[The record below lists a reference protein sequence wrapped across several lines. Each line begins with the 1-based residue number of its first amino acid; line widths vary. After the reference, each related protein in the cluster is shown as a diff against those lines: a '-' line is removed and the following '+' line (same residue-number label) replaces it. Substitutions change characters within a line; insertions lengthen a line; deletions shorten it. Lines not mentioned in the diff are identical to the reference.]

1 VGASPSPPAEPALLQ
16 LEPGDAAGLEVLG
29 EVGRGAQAVVHRV
42 RHREHRR
49 EYALR
54 LLRDSA
60 AAGPDAVREFR
71 RQCALLAAIDN
82 PGLPRVHKVG
92 DAGGRPYV
100 IMDLIEG
107 EPLAARLTRGPV
119 REAAALRIA
128 ADIAGALRSAHD
140 HDLVHR
146 DVKPDNIIV
155 SPGGTSRL
163 VDFGLATSIS
173 AGSGGLTGEAVAGTL
188 SYSPPEQ
195 SGMLNRPVDGRSD
208 LYALGAV
215 LFECVTGAPPF
226 AAADVGELLHLH
238 ATAPVPDPRALA
250 PGLGVTFA
258 AIIVRLLAKDP
269 DDRYQSAT
277 GLLADLRR
285 LAADPAGPFALG
297 DHDGPAVLADAPLTG
312 RKSECTALRDRWTA
326 AVEGRGGIAVL
337 HGITGT
343 GKTRLAADLGD
354 LVTAA
359 GGTVLRGAA
368 SPSDRRPMAP
378 LRAAVDAYVRALL
391 RRPAG
396 ADAAAKLL
404 RAAAGQGA
412 GLVTSLSP
420 ALAEALGVPGVA
432 GEIGSE
438 RHSAAVADLLTGLAR
453 TTGPVLLHLDDVQWF
468 DDGTVRVLEQLAAG
482 LTGVPLLV
490 VATARNDDECGPAA
504 AVVLN
509 RLEPSPDTD
518 ITLGPL
524 DAEAVGELIDA
535 LSGGVH
541 IDEHGASAITM
552 LTGGNPFVTLSYA
565 RAVIDAGL
573 LSPDWG
579 VWRVDSAG
587 VQDLALPAD
596 SAQLLL
602 RRMGTLAPENRRL
615 LQLAGVIGTAFDP
628 ALVAE
633 VAGAGRQ
640 RVLDVLSD
648 AARRGL
654 VEHRDGMVRFLHDS
668 LRLALLDGLPDDEVR
683 DLHQRIADALD
694 REGTDEYALARHCA
708 LGDPTY
714 QPARMLRAG
723 QAAGARALAEHA
735 PDTALTFLEY
745 AAEAAATGGLTVG
758 SEFHQLLGTA
768 YHQNGRFDEAIAAL
782 TTALAGTTDRLGR
795 AYLHLQ
801 LARVHESNWGGA
813 EQVRAVERGLT
824 ELGRPMPRN
833 LVLAVLSGVGL
844 FILGCLIGVT
854 RLGYGTAKGQYRER
868 LRLQTTLYHYGASG
882 TVRTLRP
889 LRSLLY
895 GLRFIHPTSRLGHSP
910 ERARDLVGLTLA
922 LRMLGLQRTSDR
934 LHAAAMRQAHDVGD
948 PTLVARIDWMTAIA
962 VHGSGGDSGERVRRV
977 LTERERFLDAGLI
990 LDCYA
995 VLGWDW
1001 LLRGEI
1007 TEAEAARPGRQ
1018 RWLEVGGNAD
1028 RSAVVAVD
1036 SGLLAMRGRAGE
1048 AIAALARAGD
1058 GPKEIHEVVDTIIA
1072 RMLSALERDDLG
1084 AAYDDA
1090 VAEFDGLGLRPL
1102 DVLPAQHC
1110 YYVYL
1115 AYGRLEQARRAAP
1128 ADRAAAVT
1136 VAAAAVAALGRV
1148 TRRPVVAAHHRV
1160 ARAALL
1166 ALGPAGAAAAMDLLN
1181 KAEPVLRKVDAPLPA
1196 FEAALV
1202 RARALTAL
1210 GSTGE
1215 ADRQARMAAGIAET
1229 RGWPHRAR
1237 RVAAEFRL
1245 DAGRRNRVPVVA
1257 ARGRSGQRWAALEQL
1272 SLAASRVI
1280 DPDRL
1285 TRVALDETTRLLGA
1299 ERAIL
1304 FLVDAETQVLTPV
1317 VGRDAGGRDLTELTG
1332 YSATV
1337 VDRVRHSREPLV
1349 VTGTEE
1355 GEALGAR
1362 SVVQYGLRSILV
1374 APLELD
1380 DRLLGVVY
1388 LDSRVAKGVFTVD
1401 DADVLTAITHH
1412 IAVGLE
1418 TARAAQLEVAVAAAN
1433 RQRDLAETL
1442 RRAMARLTGTLDPQ
1456 LVLRRLLLTVRQT
1469 PGANRGWLLLGTS
1482 ASTEITVL
1490 GGPAPVQL
1498 TLADHPALRALL
1510 DNRQADMINGTPP
1523 WAGAFDDATGQSWLT
1538 VTLDDRNGA
1547 VGVLVLASDRPGAYA
1562 DADLGLAAALVGQG
1576 MVAFDNA
1583 RLFSRV
1589 TELATTDSLTGVAN
1603 RRRFFELAERSLAT
1617 ARAADGPV
1625 TALMVDIDHFKRI
1638 NDAHGHQVGDDV
1650 IKGVVQR
1657 LLGGLPAH
1665 GLVARYGGE
1674 EFAVLLPGV
1683 DGDGPQ
1689 LAEALRAAV
1698 AGAPLDTRCGP
1709 IPVTISV
1716 GLARLRA
1723 TDPTADTLLGR
1734 ADAGL
1739 YAAKQGGRN
1748 RVVAHDPEHLP
1759 A

>member
-1 VGASPSPPAEPALLQ
+1 MPSLPAEPVVPQ

-29 EVGRGAQAVVHRV
+29 ELGRGAQAVVHRV
-42 RHREHRR
+42 RQRGR

-54 LLRDSA
+54 LLRDNA
-60 AAGPDAVREFR
+60 ATPEAVREFR
-71 RQCALLAAIDN
+71 RQCALLAAIDS
-82 PGLPRVHKVG
+82 PGLPRVHKAG
-92 DAGGRPYV
+92 TAGGRPYV
-100 IMDLIEG
+100 IMDLVEG
-107 EPLAARLTRGPV
+107 EPLSARLARGPV

-128 ADIAGALRSAHD
+128 TDVAGALRAAHA

-146 DVKPDNIIV
+146 DVKPDNV
-155 SPGGTSRL
+155 VVGPGGSAAL
-163 VDFGLATSIS
+163 VDFGLATRGA
-173 AGSGGLTGEAVAGTL
+173 AGPAGLADEPVAGTL

-226 AAADVGELLHLH
+226 AAADLGELLHLH

-250 PGLGVTFA
+250 PGLGATFA

-269 DDRYQSAT
+269 DDRYQSAH

-285 LAADPAGPFALG
+285 LAGDPAAAFPLG
-297 DHDGPAVLADAPLTG
+297 EQDGPATLAVPPLTG
-312 RKSECTALRDRWTA
+312 RDAEFTALRDRWA
-326 AVEGRGGIAVL
+326 AAAAGRGGIAVL
-337 HGITGT
+337 HGITGS
-343 GKTRLAADLGD
+343 GKTRLAAELGE
-354 LVTAA
+354 LVETA

-368 SPSDRRPMAP
+368 SLSDRRPMAP

-391 RRPAG
+391 RRRG
-396 ADAAAKLL
+396 AAAAAHLL
-404 RAAAGQGA
+404 RSAAGQGA

-420 ALAEALGVPGVA
+420 ALASVLGVPGVA

-438 RHSAAVADLLTGLAR
+438 RPSAAVADLLTGLAR

-482 LTGVPLLV
+482 LAGVPLLV
-490 VATARNDDECGPAA
+490 VATARNDDEGAPAA

-509 RLEPSPDTD
+509 RLQPGPDTD
-518 ITLGPL
+518 ITLAPL
-524 DAEAVGELIDA
+524 ADAAVGALIAA
-535 LSGGVH
+535 LSGGIG
-541 IDEHGASAITM
+541 IDEHSAAVITR
-552 LTGGNPFVTLSYA
+552 LTGGNPFVALGYA
-565 RAVIDAGL
+565 RAVMDAGL
-573 LSPDWG
+573 LTPDWG
-579 VWRVDSAG
+579 CWRVDVAG
-587 VQDLALPAD
+587 VQELALPAD

-602 RRMGTLAPENRRL
+602 RRMGSLPPENRRL
-615 LQLAGVIGTAFDP
+615 LQLAGVIGTTFAAGP
-628 ALVAE
+628 VAE
-633 VAGAGRQ
+633 VAGVGRR
-640 RVLDVLSD
+640 RVLDVLAD
-648 AARRGL
+648 AGRRGL
-654 VEHRDGMVRFLHDS
+654 VEQREGTVRFVHDS
-668 LRLALLDGLPDDEVR
+668 IRLALLEELPEDEVR
-683 DLHQRIADALD
+683 GLHQRIADVLD
-694 REGTDEYALARHCA
+694 REGADEYALARHCA
-708 LGDPTY
+708 LGDPGY
-714 QPARMLRAG
+714 EPARMLRAG

-745 AAEAAATGGLTVG
+745 AADAAATGGLTVG
-758 SEFHQLLGTA
+758 SEFHQLLGIA
-768 YHQNGRFDEAIAAL
+768 YHQNGRFHEAIAAL
-782 TTALAGTTDRLGR
+782 TAALDATTDRIAR
-795 AYLHLQ
+795 AHLYLH

-813 EQVRAVERGLT
+813 EQIRAVEQGLA

-833 LVLAVLSGVGL
+833 AFLAALSGVWL
-844 FILGCLIGVT
+844 FFVGCLIGVT
-854 RLGYGTAKGQYRER
+854 RLGYGTAKGAYRER
-868 LRLQTTLYHYGASG
+868 LRLQTTLYHYGGSG
-882 TVRTLRP
+882 SVRTLRP

-895 GLRFIHPTSRLGHSP
+895 GLRFMHPTSRLGRTP
-910 ERARDLVGLTLA
+910 ERARDLVGLTMA
-922 LRMLGLQRTSDR
+922 LRMLGLQRASDR
-934 LHAAAMRQAHDVGD
+934 ITAAAVRQADEFGD
-948 PTLVARIDWMTAIA
+948 PTLRARIDWMTAIG
-962 VHGSGGDSGERVRRV
+962 VHGSGADSGERVRRV
-977 LTERERFLDAGLI
+977 LAERDRFLDVGLI

-1001 LLRGEI
+1001 MLRGEI

-1036 SGLLAMRGRAGE
+1036 AGLLAMRGRAGE
-1048 AIAALARAGD
+1048 ALAALARAGD

-1072 RMLSALERDDLG
+1072 RMLSALERDDLDG
-1084 AAYDDA
+1084 AFDDA
-1090 VAEFDGLGLRPL
+1090 VAEFGTLGLRPL

-1110 YYVYL
+1110 YYVYQ

-1128 ADRAAAVT
+1128 AGRDAAVAA
-1136 VAAAAVAALGRV
+1136 AAAAVAALGRV
-1148 TRRPVVAAHHRV
+1148 NRRPVVAAHHRIV
-1160 ARAALL
+1160 RAALL
-1166 ALGPAGAAAAMDLLN
+1166 ALDPAGATAALDLL
-1181 KAEPVLRKVDAPLPA
+1181 AETEPLLRKVDAPLPA
-1196 FEAALV
+1196 YEAALV
-1202 RARALTAL
+1202 RARALAAT
-1210 GSTGE
+1210 GSAGE
-1215 ADRQARMAAGIAET
+1215 ADRQARMAAGIAED

-1245 DAGRRNRVPVVA
+1245 DAGRRNRVPLA
-1257 ARGRSGQRWAALEQL
+1257 PAPGRSGQRWAALEQL
-1272 SLAASRVI
+1272 SVAASRVI

-1304 FLVDAETQVLTPV
+1304 FLMDAETQVLAPF
-1317 VGRDAGGRDLTELTG
+1317 VGRDSGGRDLAELTG

-1349 VTGTEE
+1349 VTGTEQ
-1355 GEALGAR
+1355 GEALGAQ
-1362 SVVQYGLRSILV
+1362 SVVRYGLRSILV

-1456 LVLRRLLLTVRQT
+1456 LVLRRLLLTARQT

-1498 TLADHPALRALL
+1498 VLAEHPDLRALL

-1523 WAGAFDDATGQSWLT
+1523 WAGAFDDSTGQSWLT
-1538 VTLDDRNGA
+1538 VTLDDRDGA
-1547 VGVLVLASDRPGAYA
+1547 LGVLVLASDRPGAYA
-1562 DADLGLAAALVGQG
+1562 AADLGLAAALVGQG

-1603 RRRFFELAERSLAT
+1603 RRRFFELAERSLAA

-1650 IKGVVQR
+1650 IKAVVQR
-1657 LLGGLPAH
+1657 LLGGLPAN

-1683 DGDGPQ
+1683 DAEGER

-1698 AGAPLDTRCGP
+1698 AGSPVDTRSGP

-1716 GLARLRA
+1716 GLARLRPG
-1723 TDPTADTLLGR
+1723 DPTPDTLLGR

-1739 YAAKQGGRN
+1739 YAAKQAGRN
-1748 RVVAHDPEHLP
+1748 RVVAHDPAHLP
-1759 A
+1759 L

>member
-1 VGASPSPPAEPALLQ
+1 MR

-29 EVGRGAQAVVHRV
+29 ELGRGAQAVVYRV
-42 RHREHRR
+42 RYQGR

-54 LLRDSA
+54 LLRESIA
-60 AAGPDAVREFR
+60 ANPSGVREFR

-82 PGLPRVHKVG
+82 PGLPRVHKSG
-92 DAGGRPYV
+92 TAGGRPYV

-107 EPLAARLTRGPV
+107 EPLAVRLGRGPV
-119 REAAALRIA
+119 RESAAIRIA
-128 ADIAGALRSAHD
+128 TDIAGALRATHA

-155 SPGGTSRL
+155 SPDGACRL
-163 VDFGLATSIS
+163 VDFGLATRSS
-173 AGSGGLTGEAVAGTL
+173 AEDGGLVDEAVAGTL
-188 SYSPPEQ
+188 IYSPPEQ
-195 SGMLNRPVDGRSD
+195 SGMLNRPVDARSD

-226 AAADVGELLHLH
+226 AAGDVGELLHLH

-250 PGLGVTFA
+250 PGLGAAFA

-269 DDRYQSAT
+269 DDRYQGAP

-285 LAADPAGPFALG
+285 LAAGEAELFPLG
-297 DHDGPAVLADAPLTG
+297 EQDGPATFAGPPLTG
-312 RKSECTALRDRWTA
+312 RESEFAALRERWSAVA
-326 AVEGRGGIAVL
+326 AGRGGIAVL
-337 HGITGT
+337 HGPTGS
-343 GKTRLAADLGD
+343 GKTRLAAELGD
-354 LVTAA
+354 LVEAA

-368 SPSDRRPMAP
+368 APSDQRPMAP
-378 LRAAVDAYVRALL
+378 LRTAVDAYVRELSQAVGGD
-391 RRPAG
+391 R
-396 ADAAAKLL
+396 AAKLL
-404 RAAAGQGA
+404 RSAAGQGA

-420 ALAEALGVPGVA
+420 ALADALGVPGVA
-432 GEIGSE
+432 GEIGQE

-453 TTGPVLLHLDDVQWF
+453 TAGPVLLHLDDVQWF
-468 DDGTVRVLEQLAAG
+468 DEGTVRVLEQLAAG
-482 LTGVPLLV
+482 LAGVPLLV
-490 VATARNDDECGPAA
+490 VATARNDADGGPAVA
-504 AVVLN
+504 MILN
-509 RLEPSPDTD
+509 RLAPGPDTD
-518 ITLGPL
+518 ITLAPL
-524 DAEAVGELIDA
+524 GAEEIGALIGA
-535 LSGGVH
+535 LSGGVR
-541 IDEHGASAITM
+541 IDGHGAAAIAM
-552 LTGGNPFVTLSYA
+552 LTGGNPFITLAYA
-565 RAVIDAGL
+565 RAVMDAGL
-573 LSPDWG
+573 LTPDWG
-579 VWRVDSAG
+579 VWRIDTDG
-587 VQDLALPAD
+587 VRDLALPAD

-602 RRMGTLAPENRRL
+602 GRMGDLPPENRRL
-615 LQLAGVIGTAFDP
+615 LRVAGVVGTSFTAG
-628 ALVAE
+628 LVAQ
-633 VAGAGRQ
+633 VAGVDRR

-654 VEHRDGMVRFLHDS
+654 VEQREGVVRFLHDS
-668 LRLALLDGLPDDEVR
+668 IRLALLDGLPDDEVR
-683 DLHQRIADALD
+683 TLHQRIADVLD
-694 REGTDEYALARHCA
+694 LGGEGAEVYALARHCA
-708 LGDPTY
+708 LGDPGY
-714 QPARMLRAG
+714 EPARMLRAG

-745 AAEAAATGGLTVG
+745 AAEAAEKGDLTVN
-758 SEFHQLLGTA
+758 SEFHQLIGIA
-768 YHQNGRFDEAIAAL
+768 YHQNGRFAASVAAL
-782 TTALAGTTDRLGR
+782 TEALAETTDGNER
-795 AYLHLQ
+795 ARIYMH
-801 LARVHESNWGGA
+801 LARVHESNWSGA
-813 EQVRAVERGLT
+813 AQVHAVEQGLA
-824 ELGRPMPRN
+824 ELGRPLPRN
-833 LVLAVLSGVGL
+833 PVLSVL
-844 FILGCLIGVT
+844 SSVWLLIIGCLIRFT
-854 RLGYGTAKGQYRER
+854 RLGYGTAKGAYRDR
-868 LRLQTTLYHYGASG
+868 LRLQTTLFHYGASG
-882 TVRTLRP
+882 SVRTLRP

-895 GLRFIHPTSRLGHSP
+895 GMRLVHPISRLGRSP
-910 ERARDLVGLTLA
+910 EQAREMVALTLA
-922 LRMLGLQRTSDR
+922 LRMFGFRRLADR
-934 LHAAAMRQAHDVGD
+934 ITAAAARQAHEFGD
-948 PTLVARIDWMTAIA
+948 PTLVAHIDWMSAIA
-962 VHGSGGDSGERVRRV
+962 IHGSGADSGERVRRV
-977 LTERERFLDAGLI
+977 LAERDRFLDVGLI

-1001 LLRGEI
+1001 LLRGDI

-1018 RWLEVGGNAD
+1018 RWLDVGGNAD

-1036 SGLLAMRGRAGE
+1036 AGLLAMRGRAGE
-1048 AIAALARAGD
+1048 ALAALARAGA

-1072 RMLSALERDDLG
+1072 RMLSAIERDDLG
-1084 AAYDDA
+1084 AAFDEA
-1090 VAEFDGLGLRPL
+1090 VTEFEGLGLRPH

-1128 ADRAAAVT
+1128 ADRDAAVA

-1148 TRRPVVAAHHRV
+1148 IRRPVVAAHHRV
-1160 ARAALL
+1160 AGAALVALDPTRSAEALELL
-1166 ALGPAGAAAAMDLLN
+1166 A
-1181 KAEPVLRKVDAPLPA
+1181 KAEPLLHRVDAPLPA

-1202 RARALTAL
+1202 RARALAVL

-1215 ADRQARMAAGIAET
+1215 ADRQSRMAAGIAES

-1245 DAGRRNRVPVVA
+1245 DTGRRNRVPVVA
-1257 ARGRSGQRWAALEQL
+1257 ARGRAGQRWAALEQL
-1272 SLAASRVI
+1272 NLAASRGI
-1280 DPDRL
+1280 DPERL

-1304 FLVDAETQVLTPV
+1304 FLMDAETQILAPF
-1317 VGRDAGGRDLTELTG
+1317 VGRDASGRDVAELTG

-1355 GEALGAR
+1355 GEALGAQ
-1362 SVVQYGLRSILV
+1362 SVVQFGLRSILV

-1401 DADVLTAITHH
+1401 DTDVLTAITHH

-1433 RQRDLAETL
+1433 RQRDLAETM
-1442 RRAMARLTGTLDPQ
+1442 RRAMARLTGTLDPE
-1456 LVLRRLLLTVRQT
+1456 LVLRRLLLTARQT
-1469 PGANRGWLLLGTS
+1469 PGANRGWLLMGT
-1482 ASTEITVL
+1482 ADSTEITVH

-1498 TLADHPALRALL
+1498 ALADHPDLRALL

-1523 WAGAFDDATGQSWLT
+1523 WAGAFADSTGQSWLT

-1562 DADLGLAAALVGQG
+1562 AADLGVAAALVGQG
-1576 MVAFDNA
+1576 MVAYDNA

-1589 TELATTDSLTGVAN
+1589 NELATTDSLTGVAN
-1603 RRRFFELAERSLAT
+1603 RRRFFDLAERALAG
-1617 ARAADGPV
+1617 AKAAGGPV

-1650 IKGVVQR
+1650 IKEVVQR
-1657 LLGGLPAH
+1657 LLGGLPAN

-1674 EFAVLLPGV
+1674 EFAVLLPGI
-1683 DGDGPQ
+1683 DASGEE
-1689 LAEALRAAV
+1689 LAEGLRASV
-1698 AGAPLDTRCGP
+1698 AGTPVDTRSGP

-1716 GLARLRA
+1716 GLARLRP
-1723 TDPTADTLLGR
+1723 TDPTPDTLLGR

-1739 YAAKQGGRN
+1739 YAAKLAGRN

-1759 A
+1759 L

>member
-1 VGASPSPPAEPALLQ
+1 MGATPSPPAEPALLQ

-29 EVGRGAQAVVHRV
+29 ELGRGSQAVVHRV
-42 RHREHRR
+42 RLRGQ

-54 LLRDSA
+54 LLRDTIA
-60 AAGPDAVREFR
+60 ASTEGVREFR
-71 RQCALLAAIDN
+71 RQCALLAAVDS
-82 PGLPRVHKVG
+82 PGLPRVHKAG
-92 DAGGRPYV
+92 TAGGRPYV
-100 IMDLIEG
+100 IMDLLPG
-107 EPLAARLTRGPV
+107 EPLTARLTRGPV
-119 REAAALRIA
+119 RESVAVRIGT
-128 ADIAGALRSAHD
+128 DIAGALAAAHA

-146 DVKPDNIIV
+146 DVKPDNIV
-155 SPGGTSRL
+155 VGPDGGAGL
-163 VDFGLATSIS
+163 VDFGLATRVS
-173 AGSGGLTGEAVAGTL
+173 AGAGITEEAVAGTL
-188 SYSPPEQ
+188 LYSPPEQ

-226 AAADVGELLHLH
+226 AAGDVGELLHLH

-250 PGLGVTFA
+250 PGLGAAFA

-269 DDRYQSAT
+269 DDRYQSAA

-285 LAADPAGPFALG
+285 LGDDPAAMFPLG
-297 DHDGPAVLADAPLTG
+297 EQDGPVTLFVAPLTG
-312 RKSECTALRDRWTA
+312 RDAEFSSLRERWSA
-326 AVEGRGGIAVL
+326 AAAGRGGLAVL
-337 HGITGT
+337 HGSTGS
-343 GKTRLAADLGD
+343 GKTRLAVELAE
-354 LVTAA
+354 LVVAA
-359 GGTVLRGAA
+359 GGTVLRGTA

-391 RRPAG
+391 RRPG
-396 ADAAAKLL
+396 GAAAAGKLL
-404 RAAAGQGA
+404 RSAAGQGA

-420 ALAEALGVPGVA
+420 ALADALGVPGVA
-432 GEIGSE
+432 AEIGLE

-490 VATARNDDECGPAA
+490 VATARNDDEGAPAA
-504 AVVLN
+504 AMILN
-509 RLEPSPDTD
+509 RLQPGPDTD
-518 ITLGPL
+518 ITLAPL
-524 DAEAVGELIDA
+524 SAAAVGDLISS
-535 LSGGVH
+535 LSGGVR
-541 IDEHGASAITM
+541 IDERGATAIAV
-552 LTGGNPFVTLSYA
+552 LTGGNPFATLGYA

-573 LSPDWG
+573 LTPDWG
-579 VWRVDSAG
+579 VWQVDTAG
-587 VQDLALPAD
+587 VQELALPAD

-615 LQLAGVIGTAFDP
+615 LQLAGVIGATFAP
-628 ALVAE
+628 GLVAE
-633 VAGAGRQ
+633 VAGVGRR

-654 VEHRDGMVRFLHDS
+654 VEQREGSVRFLHDS
-668 LRLALLDGLPDDEVR
+668 IRLALIDGLPEDEER
-683 DLHQRIADALD
+683 RLHQRIADVLD
-694 REGTDEYALARHCA
+694 REGADVYALARHCA
-708 LGDPTY
+708 LGDPSY
-714 QPARMLRAG
+714 EPARMLRAG

-745 AAEAAATGGLTVG
+745 AAEAAGTGGLTVG
-758 SEFHQLLGTA
+758 SEFHQLLGIA

-782 TTALAGTTDRLGR
+782 TTALDGTTDRTAR
-795 AYLHLQ
+795 AHLHLH

-813 EQVRAVERGLT
+813 AQLREVELGLA
-824 ELGRPMPRN
+824 ELGRPLPRN
-833 LVLAVLSGVGL
+833 PVLAALTGL
-844 FILGCLIGVT
+844 WLFFVGCLIGVT
-854 RLGYGTAKGQYRER
+854 RLGYGTAKGAYRER
-868 LRLQTTLYHYGASG
+868 LRLQTTLYHYGGSG
-882 TVRTLRP
+882 SVRTLRP

-895 GLRFIHPTSRLGHSP
+895 GLRFIHPTSRLGRSP
-910 ERARDLVGLTLA
+910 ERARDLVGLTLV
-922 LRMLGLQRTSDR
+922 LRMLGLQRISDR
-934 LHAAAMRQAHDVGD
+934 ITAAAVRQAHEFGD
-948 PTLVARIDWMTAIA
+948 PTLLARIDWMTAIA
-962 VHGSGGDSGERVRRV
+962 VHGSGADSGERVRQV
-977 LTERERFLDAGLI
+977 LAERDRFLDVGLI

-1018 RWLEVGGNAD
+1018 RWLEAGGNAD

-1036 SGLLAMRGRAGE
+1036 AGLLAMRGRAGE
-1048 AIAALARAGD
+1048 AITTLARAGD

-1072 RMLSALERDDLG
+1072 RMLSAVERDDLEG
-1084 AAYDDA
+1084 AFDDA
-1090 VAEFDGLGLRPL
+1090 VADFESLGLRPL

-1128 ADRAAAVT
+1128 GDRDTAVA
-1136 VAAAAVAALGRV
+1136 VAAAAVSALGRV
-1148 TRRPVVAAHHRV
+1148 TRRPIVAAHHRI

-1166 ALGPAGAAAAMDLLN
+1166 ALDPARSVAVLDLLA
-1181 KAEPVLRKVDAPLPA
+1181 KAEPLLRQVDAPLPA

-1202 RARALTAL
+1202 RARALAAT

-1215 ADRQARMAAGIAET
+1215 AERQARMAAGIAED

-1257 ARGRSGQRWAALEQL
+1257 ARGRAGQRWAALEQL

-1304 FLVDAETQVLTPV
+1304 FLMDAETQVLAPY
-1317 VGRDAGGRDLTELTG
+1317 VGRDSSGRDVTELTG

-1337 VDRVRHSREPLV
+1337 VDKVRHSREPLV
-1349 VTGTEE
+1349 VTGTEQ
-1355 GEALGAR
+1355 GEALGAQ

-1456 LVLRRLLLTVRQT
+1456 LVLRRLLLTARQT

-1482 ASTEITVL
+1482 DSEEITVL

-1498 TLADHPALRALL
+1498 ALAEHPDLRALL

-1523 WAGAFDDATGQSWLT
+1523 WAGAFDDSTGQSWLT

-1547 VGVLVLASDRPGAYA
+1547 LGVLVLASDRPGAYA
-1562 DADLGLAAALVGQG
+1562 AADLGLAAALVGQG

-1589 TELATTDSLTGVAN
+1589 NELATTDSLTGVAN
-1603 RRRFFELAERSLAT
+1603 RRRFFELAERSLAA
-1617 ARAADGPV
+1617 ARAVDGPV

-1657 LLGGLPAH
+1657 LLGGLPAD

-1674 EFAVLLPGV
+1674 EFAVLLPGI
-1683 DGDGPQ
+1683 DSAGAK
-1689 LAEALRAAV
+1689 LAEELRAAV
-1698 AGAPLDTRCGP
+1698 AGTPVDTRSGP

-1716 GLARLRA
+1716 GLARLRPS
-1723 TDPTADTLLGR
+1723 DPTPDTLLGR

-1739 YAAKQGGRN
+1739 YAAKQAGRN

-1759 A
+1759 L

>member
-1 VGASPSPPAEPALLQ
+1 MGPLPPPAQPALLP

-29 EVGRGAQAVVHRV
+29 ELGRGTQAVVHRV
-42 RHREHRR
+42 RLRNR

-54 LLRDSA
+54 LLRDNVA
-60 AAGPDAVREFR
+60 ANPEGVREFR
-71 RQCALLAAIDN
+71 RQSALLAAIDD
-82 PGLPRVHKVG
+82 PALPRVHKAG
-92 DAGGRPYV
+92 TAGGRPYV

-107 EPLAARLTRGPV
+107 EPLTTELRRGPV
-119 REAAALRIA
+119 RESTAVRIA
-128 ADIAGALRSAHD
+128 TGVAGALRAAHA

-155 SPGGTSRL
+155 GPGGTAAL
-163 VDFGLATSIS
+163 VDFGLATRAS
-173 AGSGGLTGEAVAGTL
+173 ARPGEPGDDSVAGTL
-188 SYSPPEQ
+188 IYSPPEQ

-226 AAADVGELLHLH
+226 AAGDVGELLHLH

-250 PGLGVTFA
+250 PGLGATFA
-258 AIIVRLLAKDP
+258 EIIVRLLAKDP
-269 DDRYQSAT
+269 DDRYQSAE
-277 GLLADLRR
+277 GLLSDLHR
-285 LAADPAGPFALG
+285 LAADPAGSFPPGAR
-297 DHDGPAVLADAPLTG
+297 DCPAAPATPALTG
-312 RKSECTALRDRWTA
+312 RDAEFTALRERWSA
-326 AVEGRGGIAVL
+326 AVAGRGGIAVL
-337 HGITGT
+337 HGTTGT
-343 GKTRLAADLGD
+343 GKTRLAAELGD
-354 LVTAA
+354 LVAAA
-359 GGTVLRGAA
+359 GGTVLRGGA

-378 LRAAVDAYVRALL
+378 LRGAVDSYVRDLL
-391 RRPAG
+391 GRTGPGRATT
-396 ADAAAKLL
+396 LL

-420 ALAEALGVPGVA
+420 ALAGALGVSGVA
-432 GEIGSE
+432 GEIGLE
-438 RHSAAVADLLTGLAR
+438 RPAAAVADLLTGLAR

-482 LTGVPLLV
+482 LSGVPLLV
-490 VATARNDDECGPAA
+490 VATARADDDCAHAA
-504 AVVLN
+504 AKVLN
-509 RLEPSPDTD
+509 RLEPTPDTD
-518 ITLGPL
+518 IVLGPL
-524 DAEAVGELIDA
+524 GAEGVGALVGA
-535 LSGGVH
+535 LSGGVR
-541 IDEHGASAITM
+541 IDEHGAAAITKR
-552 LTGGNPFVTLSYA
+552 TGGNPFITLAYV
-565 RAVIDAGL
+565 RTVIDAGL
-573 LSPDWG
+573 LIPDWG
-579 VWRVDSAG
+579 VWRVDADG
-587 VQDLALPAD
+587 IRDLALPAD

-602 RRMGTLAPENRRL
+602 GRMGSLAPENRRL
-615 LQLAGVIGTAFDP
+615 LQVAGVIGTSFA
-628 ALVAE
+628 AGLVAQ
-633 VAGAGRQ
+633 VAGVDRR
-640 RVLDVLSD
+640 RVLDALSD

-654 VEHRDGMVRFLHDS
+654 VEQREGAVRFLHDS
-668 LRLALLDGLPDDEVR
+668 LRLALLDGLPDDEIR
-683 DLHQRIADALD
+683 LLHQRIADVLD
-694 REGTDEYALARHCA
+694 RDESADVYALARHCA
-708 LGDPTY
+708 LGDPGY
-714 QPARMLRAG
+714 EPARMLRAG

-745 AAEAAATGGLTVG
+745 AAEAAALGNLRVG
-758 SEFHQLLGTA
+758 SEFHQLIGIA
-768 YHQNGRFDEAIAAL
+768 YHQNGRFDEAVAAL
-782 TTALAGTTDRLGR
+782 TTALDETTDRTAR
-795 AYLHLQ
+795 AHLHLH

-824 ELGRPMPRN
+824 ELGRPLPRN
-833 LVLAVLSGVGL
+833 AFLALLSGIWWFVV
-844 FILGCLIGVT
+844 GCLIGVT
-854 RLGYGTAKGQYRER
+854 RLGYGTATGEYRER
-868 LRLQTTLYHYGASG
+868 LRLLTTLYHYGGSG
-882 TVRTLRP
+882 SVRTLRP
-889 LRSLLY
+889 VRSLLY
-895 GLRFIHPTSRLGHSP
+895 GLRFMHPTSRLGRSP

-922 LRMLGLQRTSDR
+922 LRMFGLQRTADR
-934 LHAAAMRQAHDVGD
+934 LTTTAVRQAHEFGD
-948 PTLVARIDWMTAIA
+948 PTLIARIEWMAAVA
-962 VHGSGGDSGERVRRV
+962 VHGSGADSGERVRQV
-977 LTERERFLDAGLI
+977 LAERDRFLDVGLI

-1036 SGLLAMRGRAGE
+1036 AGLLAMRGRAGE
-1048 AIAALARAGD
+1048 AVAALARAGD

-1072 RMLSALERDDLG
+1072 RMLSAIERDDLTAG
-1084 AAYDDA
+1084 FDDA
-1090 VAEFDGLGLRPL
+1090 VADFDGLGLGPL
-1102 DVLPAQHC
+1102 DVLPAQQC

-1115 AYGRLEQARRAAP
+1115 AYGRLEQARRAVA
-1128 ADRAAAVT
+1128 ADRDAALAL
-1136 VAAAAVAALGRV
+1136 AAAAVAALGRV
-1148 TRRPVVAAHHRV
+1148 TRRPVVAAHHRI

-1166 ALGPAGAAAAMDLLN
+1166 ALDPAGSAKALNLLAAA
-1181 KAEPVLRKVDAPLPA
+1181 EPLLRKVDAPLPA
-1196 FEAALV
+1196 YEAALV
-1202 RARALTAL
+1202 RARALLAV

-1215 ADRQARMAAGIAET
+1215 AGRQARMAAGIAESH
-1229 RGWPHRAR
+1229 GWPHRAR

-1257 ARGRSGQRWAALEQL
+1257 AQGRAGQRWAALEQL

-1304 FLVDAETQVLTPV
+1304 FLMDPETQVLKPF
-1317 VGRDAGGRDLTELTG
+1317 VGRDSSGRDVAELTG

-1355 GEALGAR
+1355 GEALGAQ
-1362 SVVQYGLRSILV
+1362 SVVRYGLRSILV

-1401 DADVLTAITHH
+1401 DADVLTAVTHH

-1442 RRAMARLTGTLDPQ
+1442 RRAMARLTGTLDPE
-1456 LVLRRLLLTVRQT
+1456 LVLRRLLLTARQT

-1482 ASTEITVL
+1482 ASAEITVL

-1498 TLADHPALRALL
+1498 TLADHPHLRALL
-1510 DNRQADMINGTPP
+1510 DNRQADMISGTPP
-1523 WAGAFDDATGQSWLT
+1523 WAGAFADATAQSWLT
-1538 VTLDDRNGA
+1538 VTLDDRDGA
-1547 VGVLVLASDRPGAYA
+1547 LGVLVLASDRPEAYA
-1562 DADLGLAAALVGQG
+1562 AADLGLAAALVGQG
-1576 MVAFDNA
+1576 MVAYDNA

-1603 RRRFFELAERSLAT
+1603 RRRFFELAERSLA
-1617 ARAADGPV
+1617 AAHAAGGPV

-1650 IKGVVQR
+1650 IKGVVRR
-1657 LLGGLPAH
+1657 LLDGLPAD

-1683 DGDGPQ
+1683 DAAGAA
-1689 LAEALRAAV
+1689 LAESLRTAV
-1698 AGAPLDTRCGP
+1698 ALTPVGTRAGA

-1716 GLARLRA
+1716 GLARLRPGDLTPDA
-1723 TDPTADTLLGR
+1723 LLGR

-1759 A
+1759 L